1 MDYKK
6 LGLSLLAVFAVL
18 MISGTII
25 SILSSQLQC
34 SKRNLSESLK
44 QGSISAVFP
53 SLVYGLSAFFD
64 IVRHP
69 FSSTIES
76 FGVDGEKSTIIGV
89 GYLVML
95 ASWITTVWNIHNTEK
110 AVCKPDEAEMTDF
123 KNKLLADLAKK
134 QAAEEANKK

>member
-6 LGLSLLAVFAVL
+6 LGMATGAVFAVL

-25 SILSSQLQC
+25 SILSTQLQC
-34 SKRNLSESLK
+34 SKRDIAESFK

-53 SLVYGLSAFFD
+53 SIVYGLSAFFD
-64 IVRHP
+64 FIRHP

-76 FGVDGEKSTIIGV
+76 FGIEGEKSTIIGV

-95 ASWITTVWNIHNTEK
+95 ASWITTVWNIHNSEK

-134 QAAEEANKK
+134 QAQQK